1 MIKPRPGLRLLS
13 SLRAPPTR
21 RFATETRLTSDHVRI
36 VEVGPRDG
44 LQNEKKSIP
53 LETKLELISKLAK
66 TGVTTIEAGSFV
78 PAKWVPQMASTAEI
92 CEHLLKTPPQS
103 LNEIAYNYLVPNVK
117 GLEGLI
123 KVMDA
128 TGASASTAGTKTT
141 PPTTTE
147 ISLFAAATEAF
158 SKANTN
164 CTIQESLDRI
174 RPIVALA
181 KTKDIRV
188 RGYVS
193 VALGC
198 PYEGP
203 DVPPSKVADITATL
217 LEMGADE
224 VSVADTT
231 GMGTAPRTMEL
242 LKALKAAG
250 IANTDLA
257 LHFHDTYGQA
267 LVNTIV
273 GLEHGVRIFDS
284 SVGGLGGCPYSKGAT
299 GNVSTEDLV
308 HTIHG
313 LGMHTGIDLEE
324 MSRIGAWISD
334 ELGRPNESRAG
345 KATMASL
352 PPLVM
357 PGEQQ
362 MLPLPGSPSTSWA
375 RFRAQLGAL
384 FHGADPKVCVA
395 FWLFG
400 LINNVLYVIILSAAL
415 DLVGPNVPKGVVL
428 LADVLPSFGTKLVA
442 PYFIHTVP
450 YSMRIVIC
458 VVLSAL
464 GMLVVAL
471 SPAYVDGGTISSKLA
486 GIILASLSSGIGE
499 LSFVGLTHFYG
510 PFSLAAWGS
519 GTGAA
524 GLVGAGAYALATTSL
539 GLRVK
544 TTLMASAFLP
554 VVLAVSFFFILPRA
568 RIQLGHTVYGDV
580 EEHADDSVLSND
592 DDGEREGLLGSSTH
606 SAVSLKSTYRVRR
619 WHRLRANLRRARGLF
634 FPFMLPLLLVYIA
647 EYTINQGVSPTLLF
661 PLKETPF
668 THFRAFYP
676 AYNAIYQ
683 VGVFISRSS
692 TPFFRIHDLYLP
704 SILQIINLIVL
715 TLHSLFNFIPNV
727 YLVFIVIFWEGLLG
741 GLVYVNTFAEI
752 GERVPREDREFSLS
766 ATTVSDSGGIC
777 IAGFLDHVLGRP
789 STRFRKVQVLAV
801 FLFWSYYLLRGNKH
815 GPPVVRGISSRLSQK
830 LTVWQTT
837 VVVVL
842 WLYFCRN
849 FAKIVGLESPEPL
862 ANLYSRAFFRATWIT
877 TALDAG
883 FWTAMRV
890 RPKWLRD
897 IVSLIG
903 TVYYLFAA
911 EQADDKVR
919 RVRATL
925 TVEHLRVS
933 WNKGTTPY
941 LWALASLVRPRLTRY
956 PPRAIRIPRPR
967 QSIYTEPTNAWLYFD
982 GPLSALREQT
992 CIVLDIPGGGFVS
1005 MTPRH
1010 SEDRLLAWAVKT
1022 KLPILSLNYKKAPEY
1037 PYPYALN
1044 ECYDVYHSIISTRG
1058 RCLGLG
1064 GDVPP
1069 RIILTGD
1076 SAGANLAVGTTLMVL
1091 QSSDRKASLGQGQ
1104 SSLPAPDGLVLS
1116 YPALNMKIESWMTE
1130 EHVAL
1135 IQEKS
1140 TNRSVVQRK
1149 DMDYKRLT
1157 PFATPGASS
1166 DDLQKNSYLSE
1177 PDLETGTLVEE
1188 GDEEALDM
1196 QTAYLANNQPK
1207 KIQTRLAVSS
1217 MISYVNDRIL
1227 SPEMMRAMV
1236 ILYIGPHNR
1245 PDFNTDYLLS
1255 PVLAP
1260 EALLAQ
1266 FPKTYIIT
1274 GERDPLV
1281 DDTVVFAGRLRQ
1293 AKLRRFQE
1301 RQELGLEKSH
1311 RTFNEKD
1318 HVEVSLLPGI
1328 SHGFMQMAGFFPDSW
1343 KHIYR
1348 CAAWIQTLV
1357 DMANT
1362 KKSSPSVS
1370 SRNLSS
1376 SHTSKADYEQAPRP
1390 YHKRTLTGESSADE
1404 DKPLEMSIGKITPL
1418 TPMARNIS
1426 TQGDSEDHVPTPVV
1440 EAETETEVETE
1451 QSPRTSDITTFSS
1464 KVDDQASTRRKRSRG
1479 RHARSPGLGRRRKFA
1494 PSNINIAHE
1503 FASDPVSPTRP
1514 RDSSLCSLPSEEDLL
1529 RRRMSGLAGGLMG
1542 IGEGARTP

>member
-1 MIKPRPGLRLLS
+1 MIKSRPGLRLLS
-13 SLRAPPTR
+13 TFRAPPSR
-21 RFATETRLTSDHVRI
+21 CFATEARLTSDHVRI

-53 LETKLELISKLAK
+53 LETKLQLISKLAK

-92 CEHLLKTPPQS
+92 CEHLLQTPPQS
-103 LNEIAYNYLVPNVK
+103 LNAIAYNYLVPNVK

-123 KVMDA
+123 KVMNS
-128 TGASASTAGTKTT
+128 TGASASTAGSKTT

-242 LKALKAAG
+242 LQALKAAG

-313 LGMHTGIDLEE
+313 LGMHTGIDLEK

-334 ELGRPNESRAG
+334 ELGRPNESA
-345 KATMASL
+345 
-352 PPLVM
+352 
-357 PGEQQ
+357 
-362 MLPLPGSPSTSWA
+362 PSSSWA

-442 PYFIHTVP
+442 PYFIHAVP
-450 YSMRIVIC
+450 YSVRIVIC

-471 SPAYVDGGTISSKLA
+471 SPTYGDGGTISSKLA

-554 VVLAVSFFFILPRA
+554 VVLALSFFLVLPRS
-568 RIQLGHTVYGDV
+568 RIQFGHSGSGDV
-580 EEHADDSVLSND
+580 EEPAEDGVPSND
-592 DDGEREGLLGSSTH
+592 GAEEREGLLGSSTH
-606 SAVSLKSTYRVRR
+606 STVSLKSTYRGGG
-619 WHRLRANLRRARGLF
+619 WHKLRANLQRARGLF

-661 PLKETPF
+661 PLEETPF
-668 THFRAFYP
+668 AHFRAFYP

-752 GERVPREDREFSLS
+752 GDRVPREDREFSLS

-777 IAGFLDHVLGRP
+777 IAGFLGMMFEVICLDHVLGRP

-801 FLFWSYYLLRGNKH
+801 FLFWSYYLLGGNKH
-815 GPPVVRGISSRLSQK
+815 GPPVIRRISSRLSRK

-837 VVVVL
+837 VIVVL

-862 ANLYSRAFFRATWIT
+862 ANLYSRSFFRATWIT

-897 IVSLIG
+897 IASL
-903 TVYYLFAA
+903 
-911 EQADDKVR
+911 ADDKVR

-967 QSIYTEPTNAWLYFD
+967 QSIYNEATNAWLYFD

-1010 SEDRLLAWAVKT
+1010 SEDRLLAWAGKT

-1058 RCLGLG
+1058 RCLGLSG
-1064 GDVPP
+1064 NAPP

-1091 QSSDRKASLGQGQ
+1091 QSGGRRATLEEGQ
-1104 SSLPAPDGLVLS
+1104 SSLPGPDGLVLS

-1130 EHVAL
+1130 EQMAL

-1166 DDLQKNSYLSE
+1166 DDLQQNSYLSE
-1177 PDLETGTLVEE
+1177 PDLEPGTLVEE
-1188 GDEEALDM
+1188 VAGLAIDGHKEESLDM
-1196 QTAYLANNQPK
+1196 KTAYLANNQPK

-1236 ILYIGPHNR
+1236 ILYVGPHNR

-1266 FPKTYIIT
+1266 FPKTYILT

-1293 AKLRRFQE
+1293 AKLHRFQE

-1311 RTFNEKD
+1311 RTFNEKE

-1357 DMANT
+1357 DMTNI
-1362 KKSSPSVS
+1362 KKSPS
-1370 SRNLSS
+1370 LSS
-1376 SHTSKADYEQAPRP
+1376 STLSDSHTSKADSDQAPLRN
-1390 YHKRTLTGESSADE
+1390 HKRTLTGESSADE
-1404 DKPLEMSIGKITPL
+1404 DKPLEMSIGKMTPL
-1418 TPMARNIS
+1418 TPVIRNIS
-1426 TQGDSEDHVPTPVV
+1426 TQADSHDHVPTPVV
-1440 EAETETEVETE
+1440 EAETETEAETE
-1451 QSPRTSDITTFSS
+1451 QSPRTRDGTPAST
-1464 KVDDQASTRRKRSRG
+1464 KADDQTQTSFGGSRARG
-1479 RHARSPGLGRRRKFA
+1479 RRARSGGLGRRRAFA
-1494 PSNINIAHE
+1494 PSNINIAPE
-1503 FASDPVSPTRP
+1503 WASDPVSPMRP
-1514 RDSSLCSLPSEEDLL
+1514 RKSSLYSLPSEEDLL

-1542 IGEGARTP
+1542 LGEGARTP